1 MKLFL
6 LLTATVSILLSGCD
20 STILPPSDEG
30 TSYTITTI
38 AGSGAEDDDGKLATE
53 AFLTSPRGVAVDG
66 HGNLYIADT
75 ENHRVRRIDAES
87 GIIITIAGSGEEG
100 YGGDE
105 GPATEAKLNWPTGV
119 AVDDSGNV
127 YIADRNNERVR
138 RVDAD
143 GIITT
148 FAGTGEWGYDSDED
162 GGPATEAL
170 LNWPAD
176 VALDANGNIYIADEY
191 NNRIRK
197 VDSEGIITT
206 VAGMKRPTLEVG
218 EEEEEEADENVG
230 DHGPA
235 TSALLNRPT
244 GVALDKEGNLYIAD
258 RNNHRVRKVNAEGII
273 TTIAG
278 MADEGF
284 SGDEGPATSA
294 QLDSPSGVAV
304 DEGGY
309 IFIADTGNNRI
320 RQIDPDGLITTLAG
334 GEDGDDGSDTGG
346 QLAAP
351 RDVALDSDG
360 NLYVTDSGNHQIHAI
375 SDTGMATRV
384 AGIEGLG
391 DGGPATEAR
400 LLEPTGLALVDG
412 TIYITD
418 TGNNRIR
425 VVDASGIITTFAGSG
440 ERGDAGDDGPA
451 LEAQFN
457 GPSLIAVD
465 AEGNVY
471 ISDRLNHRVRKVDT
485 NGIITNVA
493 GSGER
498 GPFEDQTAIGDGGPA
513 TEARLILPTGL
524 AFDAAGNLYI
534 TDPGNHRIRKV
545 DTQGRITTLAGSGER
560 SFSGDEGPAEEA
572 QLSTPVG
579 FEIDVDGNFYVAD
592 FAWPRNRIRKID
604 TSGIITTIAETASF
618 GGLTVDLEGNVYI
631 VESTVGRILKLTPE
645 GVLTVIAGST
655 QPGFSGDGG
664 PATLAQLDLPKGIE
678 VDADGN
684 VYFADSENNRIRKL
698 TPVR

>member
-1 MKLFL
+1 MKLLILF
-6 LLTATVSILLSGCD
+6 TTIVSMILAGCD
-20 STILPPSDEG
+20 STTLLPSDEE
-30 TSYTITTI
+30 TSYTISTI
-38 AGSGAEDDDGKLATE
+38 AGSGAEDDEGKLATE
-53 AFLTSPRGVAVDG
+53 AFLTSPRGVAVDDD
-66 HGNLYIADT
+66 GNVYIADT
-75 ENHRVRRIDAES
+75 ENHRIRKVDAES
-87 GIIITIAGSGEEG
+87 GVITTIAGTGEEG

-119 AVDDSGNV
+119 AADDAGNV
-127 YIADRNNERVR
+127 YIADRNNERIR
-138 RVDAD
+138 RVNPE

-176 VALDANGNIYIADEY
+176 VALDGDGELYIADEY

-197 VDSEGIITT
+197 VDADGIITT

-218 EEEEEEADENVG
+218 EEEEDNDNVG

-235 TSALLNRPT
+235 TSALLNRPS
-244 GVALDKEGNLYIAD
+244 GVALDEEGSLYIAD
-258 RNNHRVRKVNAEGII
+258 RNHHRIRKVNAEGII

-284 SGDEGPATSA
+284 SGDEGPAASA
-294 QLDSPSGVAV
+294 QLYGPNGVAV

-309 IFIADTGNNRI
+309 VFIADTGNNRI
-320 RQIDPDGLITTLAG
+320 RQIDPDGVITTLAG
-334 GEDGDDGSDTGG
+334 GEDGGDGSAMGG

-351 RDVALDSDG
+351 RDVAVDSDG
-360 NLYVTDSGNHQIHAI
+360 NLYVADTGNHQIHVI
-375 SDTGMATRV
+375 DDTGMVTRV

-400 LLEPTGLALVDG
+400 LLEPAGLAIVDG

-425 VVDASGIITTFAGSG
+425 KVDADGIITTFAGSG

-485 NGIITNVA
+485 NGIITNFA

-513 TEARLILPTGL
+513 IEARLILPTGL

-545 DTQGRITTLAGSGER
+545 DTQGIITTVAGSGER
-560 SFSGDEGPAEEA
+560 SFSGDEGPAAEA

-579 FEIDVDGNFYVAD
+579 FEIDVDGNFYVSD

-604 TSGIITTIAETASF
+604 TAGIITTIAETASF

-631 VESTVGRILKLTPE
+631 VESTVGRILKVTPA
-645 GVLTVIAGST
+645 GVLTIIAGST

-664 PATLAQLDLPKGIE
+664 PATLAQLDEPKGIE
-678 VDADGN
+678 VDEDGN

-698 TPVR
+698 TPNR

>member
-1 MKLFL
+1 MKLLVLF
-6 LLTATVSILLSGCD
+6 TTIVSMILAGCD
-20 STILPPSDEG
+20 STTLLPSDEE

-38 AGSGAEDDDGKLATE
+38 AGSGAEDDEGKLATE
-53 AFLTSPRGVAVDG
+53 AFLTSPRGVAVDN
-66 HGNLYIADT
+66 HGNVYIADT
-75 ENHRVRRIDAES
+75 ENHRVRKLDAES
-87 GIIITIAGSGEEG
+87 GVITTIAGTGEEG

-119 AVDDSGNV
+119 AVDDAGNV
-127 YIADRNNERVR
+127 YIADRNNERIR
-138 RVDAD
+138 RVNPE

-176 VALDANGNIYIADEY
+176 VALDEDGELYIADEY

-197 VDSEGIITT
+197 VDADGIITT

-218 EEEEEEADENVG
+218 EEEEDNDNVG

-235 TSALLNRPT
+235 TSALLNRPS
-244 GVALDKEGNLYIAD
+244 GVALDEEGSLYIAD
-258 RNNHRVRKVNAEGII
+258 RNHHRIRKVNADGII

-284 SGDEGPATSA
+284 SGDEGPAANA
-294 QLDSPSGVAV
+294 QLYGPSGVAV

-309 IFIADTGNNRI
+309 VFIADTGNNRI
-320 RQIDPDGLITTLAG
+320 RQIDPDGVITTLAG
-334 GEDGDDGSDTGG
+334 GEDGGDGSGMEG

-351 RDVALDSDG
+351 RDVAVDSDG
-360 NLYVTDSGNHQIHAI
+360 NLYVADTGNHQIHVI
-375 SDTGMATRV
+375 DDTGMVTRV

-400 LLEPTGLALVDG
+400 LLEPAGLAIVDG

-425 VVDASGIITTFAGSG
+425 KVDADGIITTFAGSG

-457 GPSLIAVD
+457 GPSLVAVD

-485 NGIITNVA
+485 NGIITNFA

-513 TEARLILPTGL
+513 IEARLILPTGL

-545 DTQGRITTLAGSGER
+545 DTQGIISTFAGSGER
-560 SFSGDEGPAEEA
+560 SFSGDEGPAAEA

-579 FEIDVDGNFYVAD
+579 FEIDVDGNFYVSD

-604 TSGIITTIAETASF
+604 TAGIITTIAETASF

-631 VESTVGRILKLTPE
+631 VESTVGRILKVTPA
-645 GVLTVIAGST
+645 GVLTIIAGST

-664 PATLAQLDLPKGIE
+664 PATLAQLDEPKGIE
-678 VDADGN
+678 VDEDGN

-698 TPVR
+698 TPNR